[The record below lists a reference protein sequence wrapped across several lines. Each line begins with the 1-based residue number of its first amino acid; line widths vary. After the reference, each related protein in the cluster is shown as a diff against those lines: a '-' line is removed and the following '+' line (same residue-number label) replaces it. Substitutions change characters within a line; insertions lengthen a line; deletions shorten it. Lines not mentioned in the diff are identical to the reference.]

1 MHFLNLKDNAQEISS
16 RETSRLFLVKHEKL
30 SVIERKI
37 TKNDLKVLLLQF
49 NVWIDNRRVYII
61 MTERREKRLG
71 GGDLKERNNLFTNHN
86 DKI

>member
-1 MHFLNLKDNAQEISS
+1 M
-16 RETSRLFLVKHEKL
+16 VKHEKL

-37 TKNDLKVLLLQF
+37 MKNDLKVLLLQF
-49 NVWIDNRRVYII
+49 DVWIDNRRVYIT